1 MAYLRRATSGCTP
14 ARRTDERLQATP
26 RAIPET
32 APLSTWTKILPHVSH
47 RRVLHR
53 FPSLGP
59 DDGAL
64 AEFVLTDARLL
75 PRTDVAAATG
85 ALAVLPALG
94 DEKILDEDGIKLWSR
109 KREVQGSAVRASG
122 GETFTGAS
130 RVRSYRK

>member
-32 APLSTWTKILPHVSH
+32 ASLSTWTKILPHVSH

-53 FPSLGP
+53 FPSRGP

-94 DEKILDEDGIKLWSR
+94 DEKILDEDQAVEQEARGSGFSG
-109 KREVQGSAVRASG
+109 QGR
-122 GETFTGAS
+122 
-130 RVRSYRK
+130 